1 MTTLGAMYGAVPTDT
16 FFGAEKASANGPLD
30 ADIAFFGADGCTPY
44 ATVGFYCTGGAA
56 AIRGA
61 AATYAP
67 TLGHESFDLGGAAIP
82 PGLRLADLGDVPVD
96 PHDAAGNRARIA
108 AVTQRVLAAD
118 AVPVLVGG
126 DDSVPT
132 PFLQA
137 FGEKAAGGPGGR
149 VSILQIDAH
158 IDWRDEVQGERLGL
172 SSTMRRASEMAHVG
186 AIVQVGARGVGSARP
201 GDLDDAR
208 AAGVTFVPAR
218 DLHRDGPGAALA
230 ALPVGVPVVICLD
243 VDALDPSIMPA
254 AIGRAAG
261 GLSHFQVVELLVGA
275 ADRAPIAGIAV
286 AEFMA
291 ARDMD
296 GQGALAAA
304 QLLLTMVGIVGRQR
318 AG

>member
-1 MTTLGAMYGAVPTDT
+1 MATLGAMYGSVSTDT
-16 FFGAEKASANGPLD
+16 FFGVARAPAGGALT
-30 ADIAFFGADGCTPY
+30 ADVALFGADGCTPY
-44 ATVGFYCTGGAA
+44 PSVGFYCAGGAA
-56 AIRGA
+56 AIREA
-61 AATYAP
+61 AATYGP
-67 TLGHESFDLGGAAIP
+67 TLGHESFDLGGPAIP
-82 PGLRLADLGDVPVD
+82 PGVRLADLGDVPVEPDD
-96 PHDAAGNRARIA
+96 PAGNRARITA
-108 AVTQRVLAAD
+108 ITERVLAAG

-137 FGEKAAGGPGGR
+137 FSAQAPGVLGGP

-201 GDLDDAR
+201 GDLADAR
-208 AAGVTFVPAR
+208 AADVTFVTAR
-218 DLHRDGPGAALA
+218 DLHREGPGAALA
-230 ALPVGVPVVICLD
+230 ALPVGVPIVICLD

-261 GLSHFQVVELLVGA
+261 GLSHFQVVDLIAGA

-291 ARDMD
+291 ARDID